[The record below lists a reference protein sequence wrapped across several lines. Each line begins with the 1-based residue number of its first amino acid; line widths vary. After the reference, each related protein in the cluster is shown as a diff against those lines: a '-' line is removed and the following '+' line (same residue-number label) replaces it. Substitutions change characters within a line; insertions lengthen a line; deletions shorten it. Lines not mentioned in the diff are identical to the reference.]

1 MITRPWLDVPGP
13 VRPGEEIEEGQ
24 LRVYLSTVLPQFRD
38 QQLRVQQFPSGYSNL
53 TYLIQAG
60 GESMILRRPPVGVK
74 IETAH
79 DMGREFKILS
89 ALHPAYGKVP
99 EPLVFCSDLSVIGS
113 PFYLMERVEGMILR
127 RDINPA
133 AVPSPELTSDIA
145 HSLVDTLAELHGVDW
160 EAAGLSGLGRPEGYT
175 ERQIAGWTKR
185 YGLSE
190 TDMIPKAQR
199 VANWLANNIPPP
211 QPTSLIHND
220 FKHDNVVLDSSDCSK
235 VIAVLDWEM
244 ATLGDPLM
252 DLGTFLA
259 YWIEPTDSP
268 ELIESRLTP
277 TTLPG
282 TPTRIEIAQRY
293 MRATGQPQENIVFY
307 YAYGL
312 FKVAVIVQ
320 QLYSR
325 YANGRTSD
333 PRYARLINGVNAL
346 FGTAWRAIDRGRI
359 DDLA

>member
-1 MITRPWLDVPGP
+1 MATPSWLDTPGP
-13 VRPGEEIEEGQ
+13 IRPGEEIDQER
-24 LRVYLSTVLPQFRD
+24 LRSYLLTVLPHLED
-38 QQLRVQQFPSGYSNL
+38 QRLRVQQFPSGYSNL
-53 TYLIQAG
+53 TYLIQVG
-60 GESMILRRPPVGVK
+60 GESMVLRRPPVGVK
-74 IETAH
+74 IATAH
-79 DMGREFKILS
+79 DMSREFKILS
-89 ALHPAYGKVP
+89 ALHPVYGKVP
-99 EPLVFCSDLSVIGS
+99 EPLVFCGDSNVIGS

-127 RDINPA
+127 RDINPVIA
-133 AVPSPELTSDIA
+133 PSPELTSEIA
-145 HSLVDTLAELHGVDW
+145 GSLVDTLAELHGVDW
-160 EAAGLSGLGRPEGYT
+160 DGAGLGSLGRPEGYT

-190 TDMIPKAQR
+190 TDMMPEAQW
-199 VANWLANNIPPP
+199 VATWLANNIPPP
-211 QPTSLIHND
+211 QPASLIHND
-220 FKHDNVVLDSSDCSK
+220 FKHDNVVLDSSDWSN
-235 VIAVLDWEM
+235 VTAVLDWEM

-268 ELIESRLTP
+268 ALIESRLTP

-293 MRATGQPQENIVFY
+293 IQVTGHPQENIVFY

-325 YANGRTSD
+325 YVNGRTSD
-333 PRYARLINGVNAL
+333 PRYARLIKGVDAL
-346 FGTAWRAIDRGRI
+346 FGTARRAIDRGRI